1 MFWRFYNDST
11 CSLKKI
17 LFQNRGLASYYTPR
31 PERVFFWRKKL
42 LAWYIDTT
50 PLRTYL
56 HQLSRPNT
64 SSTLLA
70 TNHFFV
76 KNKTHSNS
84 MQFPRCTELTTSRLH
99 FPGTFSLR
107 LLCQSFA
114 SYFHI
119 LFLPR
124 CVWSRPSI
132 PVMRRLM
139 PIINLFILSQF
150 SEQQPSNNS
159 TACSRL

>member
-1 MFWRFYNDST
+1 M
-11 CSLKKI
+11 
-17 LFQNRGLASYYTPR
+17 LFPDFFPGTLPLDRVPQRTKSSS
-31 PERVFFWRKKL
+31 PERVFFSYSSEEKNDWL
-42 LAWYIDTT
+42 GIVTCSSQDLFASA
-50 PLRTYL
+50 LSAQ
-56 HQLSRPNT
+56 HQLH
-64 SSTLLA
+64 STRSKSLLCEKQNPLPLNA
-70 TNHFFV
+70 IPKMH
-76 KNKTHSNS
+76 
-84 MQFPRCTELTTSRLH
+84 
-99 FPGTFSLR
+99 GAFSLR